1 MAVGITGTAPGS
13 ESSVTT
19 RKTSGCSGSV
29 QMCSVLLSCLS
40 PFMFPPGMHHEARVV
55 HAGFLRRERCPA
67 HEVKVRA
74 VVALPLPAAR
84 EALGAPPSPS
94 LHGLD
99 TSLDGGSQHGLP
111 EPHDAYQ
118 GGT

>member
-74 VVALPLPAAR
+74 AHPGLPLLPAA
-84 EALGAPPSPS
+84 AAPPPPSPS

-99 TSLDGGSQHGLP
+99 TSLDGGSQHG
-111 EPHDAYQ
+111 
-118 GGT
+118 